1 VPRLSLSAEQAGRMT
16 RIDEATCQMLLLAL
30 LDTRFLDRA
39 PNGTFILRVDEH
51 LPEV

>member
-1 VPRLSLSAEQAGRMT
+1 MT
-16 RIDEATCQMLLLAL
+16 RIDEATCRMLLLAL

-39 PNGTFILRVDEH
+39 PIGTFILRVDEH